1 MSRVGNKPI
10 PLPAGVK
17 VAVHDG
23 VIDVEG
29 PKAKLSKALPPLT
42 AAQVVDNAIIVS
54 RADESTR
61 AKAMHG
67 LARSLINGMVIG
79 VTEGFRKQLEIIGV
93 GYRAQAAGQQ
103 VTLSL
108 GYSHPI
114 IYTVHPGVKV
124 TVADNT
130 KVTIEGADKQ
140 LVGEAAASM
149 RRFRKP
155 EPYKGKGVRYLGEH
169 VVMKEGKTVG

>member
-10 PLPAGVK
+10 PLPSGVK
-17 VAVHDG
+17 VAVRDG
-23 VIDVEG
+23 VVEVEG
-29 PKAKLSKALPPLT
+29 PKAKLSLKLPPLT
-42 AAQVVDNAIIVS
+42 AVAVADQQLLVS

-61 AKAMHG
+61 ARAMHG
-67 LARSLINGMVIG
+67 LARSLVAGMVVG
-79 VTEGFRKQLEIIGV
+79 VTLGYKKQLEIIGV
-93 GYRAQAAGQQ
+93 GYRAQVAGQQ

-114 IYTVHPGVKV
+114 IYTAPTGVKI

-130 KVTIEGADKQ
+130 KLTIEGADKQ
-140 LVGEAAASM
+140 AVGEAAASI

-169 VVMKEGKTVG
+169 VVLKEGKTVG